1 MIYVI
6 AATLSLAAIT
16 IAIGHKAWQN
26 HRIYHFHEEG

>member
-6 AATLSLAAIT
+6 AAALSLAAIT
-16 IAIGHKAWQN
+16 IGHKAWQS